1 MPTLKPRSR
10 VRLARRGRVRVPA
23 GRWVLLA
30 ASALLT
36 VVAAPA
42 SIAHAEP
49 TKQPVAVNVSSSQ
62 RWTKTGL
69 TVKTGET
76 ITISASGTM
85 SLGPAPIESLGPAGK
100 PPVFCADLIKLEGKT
115 RPFPAPGLD
124 CWSLIGMIGSDQ
136 PFQVGSHT
144 SFSATSDGELLLGL
158 NDNRLEDNSGSW
170 SATVSIASGSGTAPA
185 GGSSSKSNTL
195 LYVIAAVAIL
205 LVLAALLLLS
215 RRSRDR
221 RAAVAAAPAE
231 ALTPPAPP
239 IMADISAEAFAIPA
253 AVILDERIEQ
263 PAEES
268 VGSFAKAP
276 GPLGTSVAPVEG
288 EVVDVNIFEVELA
301 NGTDLR
307 VGYNYFPEETDLHW
321 QVRQGS
327 LFAHGQ
333 FPTNGGGNMY
343 HFVTLPLGVH
353 LEPAPA
359 AVDVQFTWAIGGVP
373 FRYSVRRDPG
383 L

>member
-1 MPTLKPRSR
+1 MPPLNPDSR
-10 VRLARRGRVRVPA
+10 VRLARRGRVRVRA
-23 GRWVLLA
+23 GRRVLLA
-30 ASALLT
+30 ASILLA
-36 VVAAPA
+36 VVTAPA
-42 SIAHAEP
+42 AIAHAAP
-49 TKQPVAVNVSSSQ
+49 TNTTVTVSSSHT
-62 RWTKTGL
+62 WTKTGL
-69 TVKTGET
+69 TLRTGQT
-76 ITISASGTM
+76 VTISASGTM
-85 SLGPAPIESLGPAGK
+85 SLGPYIETLGPAGK
-100 PPVFCADLIKLEGKT
+100 SRAACAQLRKLQGAT
-115 RPFPAPGLD
+115 QPFPAPGLD
-124 CWSLIGMIGSDQ
+124 CWSLIGKIGSDQ
-136 PFQVGSHT
+136 PFEVGSHT
-144 SFSATSDGELLLGL
+144 RFSATSDGELLLGV
-158 NDNRLEDNSGSW
+158 NDNRLDDNKGSW
-170 SATVSIASGSGTAPA
+170 SATISITGSGTAPA

-195 LYVIAAVAIL
+195 LYVIAALAIL
-205 LVLAALLLLS
+205 LVLGALFFLS

-221 RAAVAAAPAE
+221 RAAVAAAA
-231 ALTPPAPP
+231 PPAPP
-239 IMADISAEAFAIPA
+239 TPAPVEPIMADVPPEAFAIPA
-253 AVILDERIEQ
+253 AVIVDERIEQ

-288 EVVDVNIFEVELA
+288 EVVDVNIFEVEIA

-307 VGYNYFPEETDLHW
+307 VGYNYFPEGTDLHW

-343 HFVTLPLGVH
+343 HYVTLPLGVH